1 MQRAAEDGGYFY
13 WGRMRQNGSHVGT
26 FGGRNQLGKL
36 EGKLGRQSRKGRA
49 SGRWNQEKRV
59 SPGTC
64 RVTTDTKD
72 GGSWG
77 SEGEAVSPKSITGL
91 LHLLLLAEL
100 FVHTSTRPTQTPSLC
115 GNFGSMIVYTQKLM
129 SSSKGLH
136 CLSDDEV
143 NMYFPSMKNKLQ
155 DLPRIQHT
163 AAHHGS
169 MNVSESLSQLYLYT
183 KSFKLHV
190 DWLKT
195 AKEQYS
201 PACQS
206 TEAINSNLRQLSNLL
221 YSSIQ
226 QIRAEVPQSM
236 TPSFPNVSTA
246 FDVLQVS
253 VEIAKQIQ
261 VFSNTRK
268 GSEVKIVIVRAH
280 TDLWVTGMMSGKSE
294 RLGIG

>member
-1 MQRAAEDGGYFY
+1 MAAMWGLLGAGTSWENWRENWADRAGREEQVGG
-13 WGRMRQNGSHVGT
+13 GTRKRGVTDDALVHVVFTTT
-26 FGGRNQLGKL
+26 FSLM
-36 EGKLGRQSRKGRA
+36 
-49 SGRWNQEKRV
+49 
-59 SPGTC
+59 
-64 RVTTDTKD
+64 
-72 GGSWG
+72 
-77 SEGEAVSPKSITGL
+77 SPKSITGL

-100 FVHTSTRPTQTPSLC
+100 FVHTSTRPAQTPSLC

-221 YSSIQ
+221 YSSIH
-226 QIRAEVPQSM
+226 QISAEVPQSM

-253 VEIAKQIQ
+253 VEIAERIQ
-261 VFSNTRK
+261 VFCDWSRRVLLHLN
-268 GSEVKIVIVRAH
+268 H
-280 TDLWVTGMMSGKSE
+280 MS
-294 RLGIG
+294 RCPRH